1 MAKVE
6 PAEEGMNRY
15 EPSRRCSRDVF
26 LTTVY
31 AGPHEAKW
39 AKYVYVQCCDEVF
52 DCAEGMDEV
61 IWCMGR
67 DWGSDIERSRVGEAE
82 LWSCSDIYFRR
93 RLQTS
98 KVLGT
103 GEGVWDACMQASEFK
118 IMGCVPHGPI
128 VQGHVI
134 SNPQ

>member
-6 PAEEGMNRY
+6 PPAKEGMNRY
-15 EPSRRCSRDVF
+15 EPSRRCSGDVF

-67 DWGSDIERSRVGEAE
+67 DWGRDIERSRVGEAE
-82 LWSCSDIYFRR
+82 LWSCSDF
-93 RLQTS
+93 QPTG
-98 KVLGT
+98 KVMKPNFKGAWD
-103 GEGVWDACMQASEFK
+103 GVQAVEVK
-118 IMGCVPHGPI
+118 IIECATHFDGPI
-128 VQGHVI
+128 FQGHVI
-134 SNPQ
+134 

>member
-1 MAKVE
+1 MTKVE

-15 EPSRRCSRDVF
+15 EPSRRCSGDVF

-39 AKYVYVQCCDEVF
+39 AKYEYVHCCDAVF
-52 DCAEGMDEV
+52 ACAEDMDEV
-61 IWCMGR
+61 IWYMGFKR
-67 DWGSDIERSRVGEAE
+67 MNWLERSRVGEAE
-82 LWSCSDIYFRR
+82 LWSCSDY
-93 RLQTS
+93 QPT
-98 KVLGT
+98 GT
-103 GEGVWDACMQASEFK
+103 VKPKFEGVWDACLQAGEFK